1 VAMSDHT
8 WPRVRQELLDA
19 LGPGFDPVRL
29 NLESRLRED
38 LGVNSLKT
46 VDLIVSFEDI
56 FDIAIS
62 DDDLAKLVTV
72 RDVVRAIDQRLGAE
86 SG

>member
-1 VAMSDHT
+1 MSDQT
-8 WPRVRQELLDA
+8 WPRVRQELLEA
-19 LGPGFDPVRL
+19 LGPSFDPIRL

-38 LGVNSLKT
+38 LLLSSLTT

-62 DDDLAKLVTV
+62 DEDLATLVTV
-72 RDVVRAIDQRLGAE
+72 CDVVRAIDNRLRAE